1 MKKSDKTT
9 SLVELYNA
17 IKVKDDELKN
27 QKKEFKNLRK
37 KLFEQKK
44 AEVLIKYSEIDFSFA
59 FCNSD
64 LAVKFS
70 LDGTHYVLSINSDL
84 KSIGCF
90 VTLNYYLEKYSEI
103 DKDQFMNLVDKFKGI
118 FEIYNL
124 CHYTGI
130 HFPAY
135 DCNSAFECF
144 IKALDKIIEI
154 NHKTQKVYHPAV
166 IWHS

>member
-59 FCNSD
+59 FCNSVFCGD
-64 LAVKFS
+64 MDS
-70 LDGTHYVLSINSDL
+70 SCDDM
-84 KSIGCF
+84 
-90 VTLNYYLEKYSEI
+90 E
-103 DKDQFMNLVDKFKGI
+103 
-118 FEIYNL
+118 
-124 CHYTGI
+124 
-130 HFPAY
+130 
-135 DCNSAFECF
+135 
-144 IKALDKIIEI
+144 
-154 NHKTQKVYHPAV
+154 
-166 IWHS
+166 

>member
-70 LDGTHYVLSINSDL
+70 LDGTHYILSINSDL

-118 FEIYNL
+118 FEFYNL
-124 CHYTGI
+124 CHYIGI

-135 DCNSAFECF
+135 DSDSAFECF
-144 IKALDKIIEI
+144 IKALDKIIELGADVEKI
-154 NHKTQKVYHPAV
+154 AK
-166 IWHS
+166 

>member
-9 SLVELYNA
+9 SLVKLYNT

-27 QKKEFKNLRK
+27 LKKEFKNLRK

-103 DKDQFMNLVDKFKGI
+103 DKDQFMNLVEKFKGI

-124 CHYTGI
+124 CHYIGI

-144 IKALDKIIEI
+144 IKALDKILELGADVEKIA
-154 NHKTQKVYHPAV
+154 K
-166 IWHS
+166 

>member
-1 MKKSDKTT
+1 M
-9 SLVELYNA
+9 
-17 IKVKDDELKN
+17 KDDELKN
-27 QKKEFKNLRK
+27 LKKEFKNLRK

-90 VTLNYYLEKYSEI
+90 VTLNGYLEKYSEI
-103 DKDQFMNLVDKFKGI
+103 DKDQFMNLVDKFKG
-118 FEIYNL
+118 FL
-124 CHYTGI
+124 R
-130 HFPAY
+130 
-135 DCNSAFECF
+135 F
-144 IKALDKIIEI
+144 IICVIILGYI
-154 NHKTQKVYHPAV
+154 SLLMILIV
-166 IWHS
+166 HSSVLSRL